1 MKILLD
7 TNIVVD
13 IISKRMPFF
22 QESYDSFLKILK
34 EKDIPYISSSSVTD
48 IVYILRKY
56 ITDKTTLFNTV
67 QTFLKLLEIED
78 TKRSTVEYAFNLKMK
93 DYEDSVQ
100 LMIAKENNVGL
111 ILTRNT
117 KDFVNSPIKVMEPKD
132 YL

>member
-22 QESYDSFLKILK
+22 QESYDSFLKI
-34 EKDIPYISSSSVTD
+34 
-48 IVYILRKY
+48 
-56 ITDKTTLFNTV
+56 
-67 QTFLKLLEIED
+67 
-78 TKRSTVEYAFNLKMK
+78 MK

-111 ILTRNT
+111 IFTRNT